1 MLLDKQSELKS
12 DLLFTVHRMVKERIV
27 FTAWWRWRNVKSTTS
42 SFYQGS
48 HETTTG
54 ANKNGR
60 GAQGLC
66 IFKKKNAVLGLGQEV
81 RVSVNPGLYK

>member
-1 MLLDKQSELKS
+1 M
-12 DLLFTVHRMVKERIV
+12 
-27 FTAWWRWRNVKSTTS
+27 KSTTS

-48 HETTTG
+48 YETTTG

-66 IFKKKNAVLGLGQEV
+66 IFKKKKCCFLGLGQEV